1 MSEPGRRGRRDNGLA
16 ALAYV
21 PLADVDPRI
30 GDHLLDILWA
40 AGIPAYLE
48 PPPDTD
54 ALRQLTAPTQPVDRL
69 WVDGDR
75 RIDART
81 LVEAEAAQ
89 LPGERA
95 ADSPAEEV
103 IPDDIDSLGADELA
117 AWDEI
122 VAQFT
127 EDESD
132 SDSDEGAAHPW
143 PAAEDLDVPTRAP
156 ERPRQTPPTD
166 EPRGRDLLDAIDALD
181 GLADDDE
188 GHFEPPPPPP
198 IPRLSKYAALALAM
212 MAGGVVLLFLPGLAG
227 LSDSSGVFA
236 LGVIAIICGA
246 GLLIWRLKEDR
257 GGDGPDDGA
266 IV

>member
-1 MSEPGRRGRRDNGLA
+1 MSEPSRRGRRDNGLA

-75 RIDART
+75 RVDARS

-89 LPGERA
+89 LPTERVSEPA
-95 ADSPAEEV
+95 PADV
-103 IPDDIDSLGADELA
+103 GYPDDIDSLGADELA
-117 AWDEI
+117 AWDEL
-122 VAQFT
+122 VTQF
-127 EDESD
+127 SD
-132 SDSDEGAAHPW
+132 GPDAPDDAVHPW

-156 ERPRQTPPTD
+156 DRPRQPPPAD

-181 GLADDDE
+181 GLGDDDE

-212 MAGGVVLLFLPGLAG
+212 MAGGVVLLFVPGLAG

-246 GLLIWRLKEDR
+246 GLLVWRLKEDR
-257 GGDGPDDGA
+257 GSDGPDDGA